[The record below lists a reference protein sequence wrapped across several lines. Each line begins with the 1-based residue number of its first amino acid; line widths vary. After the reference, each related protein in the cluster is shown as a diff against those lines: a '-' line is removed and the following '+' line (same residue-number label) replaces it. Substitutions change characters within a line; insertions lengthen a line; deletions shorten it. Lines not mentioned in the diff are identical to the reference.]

1 LASFGVELLRLIG
14 SKYSTKAF
22 THMKLHCLK
31 LPFLDFLCN
40 PGFIENTKQK
50 GMMIKEVWGLLSS
63 TL

>member
-22 THMKLHCLK
+22 THMKLHY
-31 LPFLDFLCN
+31 